1 MKKRLFLA
9 VILGALLMPITANA
23 GQWEQGD
30 FGKQYYQKDNGQYA
44 QGEWENIEGKDYYF
58 TLNCEMLANNYTPD
72 GYWVDGNGVWD
83 QSVGQRQV
91 DAYPAWAMYV
101 NENEN
106 EIVSYSFY
114 YYDDYSDG
122 ISIAEVQWLHSSL
135 YYGNTYLSYL
145 LKDLGNGTFILLSQN
160 GDKLYYDS
168 YITVTPDGQYLLVS
182 SCGSTEVYYLAEELI
197 YS

>member
-9 VILGALLMPITANA
+9 VIFWGLLMPITAYA

-30 FGKQYYQKDNGQYA
+30 SGQWHYQKDNGQYA
-44 QGEWENIEGKDYYF
+44 QGEWENIDGKDYYF
-58 TLNCEMLANNYTPD
+58 TLNREMLVNNYTPD
-72 GYWVDGNGVWD
+72 GYWVGGNGVWD
-83 QSVGQRQV
+83 QSAGQRQV

-101 NENEN
+101 NENEI
-106 EIVSYSFY
+106 EAVSYSFY

-122 ISIAEVQWLHSSL
+122 ISIAEVVWQHSSS
-135 YYGNTYLSYL
+135 YAGRSTLSYL
-145 LKDLGNGTFILLSQN
+145 LKDLGNGTFILLFES
-160 GDKLYYDS
+160 GGKLYYDS
-168 YITVTPDGQYLLVS
+168 YIAVTSDGQYLGVS